1 MAYSNNWSITEIAG
15 ISDLRD
21 SYQWNGEKRLWK
33 MLFLRQISDYSSSNA
48 GTEGSNIND
57 TTPDKNTIPQAI
69 NDTSIQQSVVR
80 RGGGIR
86 YYAIPGFLAGGKNI
100 IALGG
105 VNVGSAAS
113 EKAYNHA
120 KMTWGNSSKE
130 PSEIRNWS
138 YFNTHQYPTILL
150 GCENFSR
157 DVFSPIFSESNVEDF
172 YVGPNKLFLS
182 ESVALPQFIAYCS
195 PQADFYLSSYTL
207 TPPNFT
213 NTMNGATL
221 SSETDSGQLV
231 NMVLNWNATTS
242 IIGSSNIT
250 NFQCYKVKSGY
261 NRIPTQSM
269 KRTQGIYKLDLS
281 KDKEKF
287 FVTIKVSNSSSC
299 IMESDY
305 FYLEKGKYYYKLDK
319 AINGLATLSGVISGN
334 LTTSWTNATVSSAGF
349 AKLTITYASG
359 TVVTNEEIRPILILS
374 DSYPATKWNDVCVV
388 NGRPDFIK
396 DSLFYIKNKTLTR
409 NIPNTYSTT
418 TTLADMNSWPGFQVV
433 MHGYRWNDLG
443 SISGHTF
450 KFNLSHTFKVNC
462 NHQRL
467 VPWNITST
475 YSEAL
480 SLSISNAI
488 NETSKYGSWTVALP
502 DNTQPRTFNKTNY
515 FCEFISRLPFTS
527 STNTDTITSEAL
539 NGNSKVYYHGIKATT
554 NTDLCSIFSNQY
566 DTHILIA
573 TQLYRNDKYIS
584 KPQCPIVFDEKPAIY
599 FVKNLYYESS
609 VPKYSY
615 KPYWGSSQISIS
627 TYPESTLSITFYI
640 NGVAETVNFPV
651 PTLTGDTSATVSG
664 NTFSWYGP
672 NSSTHPGEI
681 ICSNGFDNS
690 CSLSPYSYVCT
701 ASFDNPDNPT
711 NIFLNIV
718 NCVGAQSKK
727 ITGEVQY
734 LGSTTYYSFTIT
746 QQGNPNTVTTDD
758 GQLKLRYVW
767 YGNTLQ
773 LLKAIRG
780 TNEYYVNAAR
790 NIKFYK
796 N

>member
-33 MLFLRQISDYSSSNA
+33 MLFLRRISDYSSSNA

-57 TTPDKNTIPQAI
+57 TTPDKNTIPQAV
-69 NDTSIQQSVVR
+69 NDTSVQQSVVR
-80 RGGGIR
+80 CGGGIR

-105 VNVGSAAS
+105 VNVGSAAT
-113 EKAYNHA
+113 ERAYNYA
-120 KMTWGNSSKE
+120 IMTWGNSEKE
-130 PSEIRNWS
+130 PSEIRNWG

-150 GCENFSR
+150 GCENFSK
-157 DVFSPIFSESNVEDF
+157 DVFSPIFSEKDVEDF

-182 ESVALPQFIAYCS
+182 KNVALPEFIAYCS
-195 PQADFYLSSYTL
+195 PQADFYLSSYSL
-207 TPPNFT
+207 TAPNFT
-213 NTMNGATL
+213 NTMNGTTL
-221 SSETDSGQLV
+221 SSETESGQLV
-231 NMVLNWNATTS
+231 NMVLNWKATTE
-242 IIGSSNIT
+242 IKGNANIDK
-250 NFQCYKVKSGY
+250 FQCYKIKSGY

-269 KRTQGIYKLDLS
+269 RSTQGIYELNLS

-287 FVTIKVSNSSSC
+287 FVTTTPHGASC

-334 LTTSWTNATVSSAGF
+334 LTTSWTNVTVSSAGF

-374 DSYPATKWNDVCVV
+374 DSYPDTKWEDVCVV

-396 DSLFYIKNKTLTR
+396 DSLFYQKNKTLTK
-409 NIPNTYSTT
+409 NITNTHSITA
-418 TTLADMNSWPGFQVV
+418 TLVDMNGWPGFQ
-433 MHGYRWNDLG
+433 MNPIKWNDLG
-443 SISGHTF
+443 GDGSGVGGHTF
-450 KFNLSHTFKVNC
+450 KFNLSHIFKVNC

-475 YSEAL
+475 YTEAL

-488 NETSKYGSWTVALP
+488 NETSKYGSWTVRLP
-502 DNTQPRTFNKTNY
+502 NNTEPRTFNKTNY
-515 FCEFISRLPFTS
+515 YCEFISRLPFTS
-527 STNTDTITSEAL
+527 STNTDEVTSEAL

-554 NTDLCSIFSNQY
+554 NTDLCSVFSSQY
-566 DTHILIA
+566 DTHVLIA
-573 TQLYRNDKYIS
+573 TQLYRNDTYIS
-584 KPQCPIVFDEKPAIY
+584 KPQCPIIFDEKPAVY
-599 FVKNLYYESS
+599 FVKNIYREMF

-615 KPYWGSSQISIS
+615 KPYWGASQISTS

-640 NGVAETVNFPV
+640 DGVAGTVDFPI
-651 PTLTGDTSATVSG
+651 PTLTDSTTVTING
-664 NTFSWYGP
+664 KTFYWYGP
-672 NSSTHPGEI
+672 NNSTHPGEI
-681 ICSNGFDNS
+681 VCSSGFNSS
-690 CSLSPYSYVCT
+690 CSLSPYSYVYDST
-701 ASFDNPDNPT
+701 SSG
-711 NIFLNIV
+711 LNVV
-718 NCVGAQSKK
+718 NCVGVQSKR
-727 ITGEVQY
+727 ITGEVKDV
-734 LGSTTYYSFTIT
+734 GTTYHSFTIT
-746 QQGNPNTVTTDD
+746 KQGTPNTVTTND
-758 GQLKLRYVW
+758 GQYTMRYIW
-767 YGNTLQ
+767 QDNTLR
-773 LLKAIRG
+773 LVDLTPLNGGGGAYII
-780 TNEYYVNAAR
+780 TTAR

>member
-1 MAYSNNWSITEIAG
+1 MAYSNNWNITEIAG

-33 MLFLRQISDYSSSNA
+33 MLFLRRISDYSSSNA

-86 YYAIPGFLAGGKNI
+86 YYAIPGFLVGGKNI

-105 VNVGSAAS
+105 VNVGAAAS
-113 EKAYNHA
+113 EQAYNHA
-120 KMTWGNSSKE
+120 TMTWGNSSKE

-150 GCENFSR
+150 ECENFSK

-172 YVGPNKLFLS
+172 YAGSNKLFLS
-182 ESVALPQFIAYCS
+182 DNVALPQFIAYCS
-195 PQADFYLSSYTL
+195 PQADFYLSSYSL
-207 TPPNFT
+207 TSPNFS
-213 NTMNGATL
+213 NTMRCKTL
-221 SSETDSGQLV
+221 SSETDSGQLA
-231 NMVLNWNATTS
+231 NMVLNWDATT
-242 IIGSSNIT
+242 NIT
-250 NFQCYKVKSGY
+250 GSANIDEFQCYKVKSGY

-269 KRTQGIYKLDLS
+269 RPTQGIYKLNLS

-287 FVTIKVSNSSSC
+287 FVTIKISNSSSC

-319 AINGLATLSGVISGN
+319 AISGLATLSGVISGS
-334 LTTSWTNATVSSAGF
+334 LTTSWTNVTVSSAGF

-374 DSYPATKWNDVCVV
+374 DSYPDTKWNDVCVV
-388 NGRPDFIK
+388 NDRPNFIK
-396 DSLFYIKNKTLTR
+396 DSLFYQKNKTLTK
-409 NIPNTYSTT
+409 NITNTHSITA
-418 TTLADMNSWPGFQVV
+418 TLVDMNGWPGFQ
-433 MHGYRWNDLG
+433 MNPTKWNDLG
-443 SISGHTF
+443 GDNHGVSGHTF
-450 KFNLSHTFKVNC
+450 KFNLSHLFKVNC

-480 SLSISNAI
+480 SLNISNAI

-515 FCEFISRLPFTS
+515 FCEFISKLPFTS
-527 STNTDTITSEAL
+527 STNTDKVTSEAL
-539 NGNSKVYYHGIKATT
+539 KGDSKVYYSGIKATT
-554 NTDLCSIFSNQY
+554 NTDLCSIFSHEY
-566 DTHILIA
+566 DTHVLIA
-573 TQLYRNDKYIS
+573 TQLYRNDTYIS
-584 KPQCPIVFDEKPAIY
+584 KPQCPIIFDEKPAVY
-599 FVKNLYYESS
+599 FVKNIYHEMF

-615 KPYWGSSQISIS
+615 KPYWGSSQISTS
-627 TYPESTLSITFYI
+627 TYLDSTLSITFYI
-640 NGVAETVNFPV
+640 NGVAETVDFLV
-651 PTLTGDTSATVSG
+651 PTLTDSTTATVSG
-664 NTFSWYGP
+664 KTFTWYGP
-672 NSSTHPGEI
+672 NNSTHPGEI
-681 ICSNGFDNS
+681 VCSSGFNSS
-690 CSLSPYSYVCT
+690 CSLSPYSYGYTSSSSGV
-701 ASFDNPDNPT
+701 NV
-711 NIFLNIV
+711 I
-718 NCVGAQSKK
+718 NCVGVQSKR
-727 ITGEVQY
+727 ITGEVKDA
-734 LGSTTYYSFTIT
+734 GTTYHSFTIT
-746 QQGNPNTVTTDD
+746 QEGTPNTVTTND
-758 GQLKLRYVW
+758 GQYRMRYIW
-767 YGNTLQ
+767 QGNTLE
-773 LLKAIRG
+773 LRDLTPLNGGGG
-780 TNEYYVNAAR
+780 TYTITTAR

>member
-33 MLFLRQISDYSSSNA
+33 MLFLRRISDYSSSNA

-57 TTPDKNTIPQAI
+57 TTPDKNTIPQTI

-80 RGGGIR
+80 HGGGIR

-113 EKAYNHA
+113 EQAYNHA
-120 KMTWGNSSKE
+120 TMTWGNSEKE
-130 PSEIRNWS
+130 PSKIRNWG

-157 DVFSPIFSESNVEDF
+157 DVFSPIFSEKDVEDF

-182 ESVALPQFIAYCS
+182 ENVALPQFIAYCS
-195 PQADFYLSSYTL
+195 PQADFYLSSYSL
-207 TPPNFT
+207 TAPNFN
-213 NTMNGATL
+213 NTMSCKTL
-221 SSETDSGQLV
+221 SSETESGQLV
-231 NMVLNWNATTS
+231 NMVLNWDATT
-242 IIGSSNIT
+242 NIT
-250 NFQCYKVKSGY
+250 GSANIDEFQCYKVKSGY

-269 KRTQGIYKLDLS
+269 RPTQGIYKLNLS

-287 FVTIKVSNSSSC
+287 FITIKISNSSSC

-305 FYLEKGKYYYKLDK
+305 FYLEKGKYYYKLDD
-319 AINGLATLSGVISGN
+319 AISGLATLSGVISGS

-374 DSYPATKWNDVCVV
+374 DSYPDTKWNDVCVV
-388 NGRPDFIK
+388 NDRPNFIK
-396 DSLFYIKNKTLTR
+396 DSLFYQKNKTLTK
-409 NIPNTYSTT
+409 NITNTHSIT
-418 TTLADMNSWPGFQVV
+418 TTLVDMNDWPGFQVV
-433 MHGYRWNDLG
+433 THGYRWSDLG
-443 SISGHTF
+443 GGVVGHTF

-480 SLSISNAI
+480 SLDISNTI

-515 FCEFISRLPFTS
+515 FCEFISRLPFIS
-527 STNTDTITSEAL
+527 STNTDKVTSEAL
-539 NGNSKVYYHGIKATT
+539 KDDSKVRYYGIKATT
-554 NTDLCSIFSNQY
+554 NTDLCSVFSYQY

-584 KPQCPIVFDEKPAIY
+584 KPQCPIIFDEKPVVY
-599 FVKNLYYESS
+599 FVKNIYREMF

-615 KPYWGSSQISIS
+615 KPYWGASQISTS

-640 NGVAETVNFPV
+640 DGVAGTVDFLV
-651 PTLTGDTSATVSG
+651 PTLTGSTTATVSG
-664 NTFSWYGP
+664 KTFTWYGP
-672 NSSTHPGEI
+672 NNSTHPGEI
-681 ICSNGFDNS
+681 VCSSGFNS
-690 CSLSPYSYVCT
+690 SCNLSPYSYGYTSSSSGV
-701 ASFDNPDNPT
+701 DV
-711 NIFLNIV
+711 V
-718 NCVGAQSKK
+718 NCVGAQSKR
-727 ITGEVQY
+727 ITGEVKDA
-734 LGSTTYYSFTIT
+734 GTTYHSFTIT
-746 QQGNPNTVTTDD
+746 QQGTPNTVTTND
-758 GQLKLRYVW
+758 GQYTMRYIW
-767 YGNTLQ
+767 QDNTLQ
-773 LLKAIRG
+773 LLDLTPLNGGGGAYTI
-780 TNEYYVNAAR
+780 TTAQ